1 MANIYACLRLCPCIY
16 HLQTLLGWCFMTIFC
31 VHHLSL
37 NFGHATLGGQVC
49 VNNSFTLHIYLSI
62 SHLTDLTWRLLSSG
76 SFTLSSVIMNHKFYL
91 VIEGVSH
98 FYNCALSTTSPIILQ
113 MWTRYFFEG
122 FYHLQLWP
130 MFGVVI
136 CLHIPMK
143 CVLYFSPNMGY
154 MLQ

>member
-1 MANIYACLRLCPCIY
+1 MAQDQKIDLAVNGEYLCLS
-16 HLQTLLGWCFMTIFC
+16 QA
-31 VHHLSL
+31 LSL
-37 NFGHATLGGQVC
+37 HLPPADAAWLMLHDNLLRSSLVTKFWACDFGGTGMCLC

-122 FYHLQLWP
+122 FYHLQL
-130 MFGVVI
+130 
-136 CLHIPMK
+136 
-143 CVLYFSPNMGY
+143 
-154 MLQ
+154 